1 MLDKSSS
8 VLRKAILCAY
18 YLLTVDPCDSV
29 TVAVIKEI
37 VQSLTKIFSF
47 FSRWYKLTVIRRMRF
62 KLISIGSWFTKVAE
76 FLRVSNQS
84 QHVPTLKIHFE
95 LVGGDAET
103 PPSTGKKDS
112 SMYITHSN
120 SVHWLFHRVRI
131 LQEAGNEGTI
141 WRVFREEIFDKW
153 IQWDTPLQ

>member
-8 VLRKAILCAY
+8 VLRKSHSLC
-18 YLLTVDPCDSV
+18 LLLAHGRSMWSRHGGRNQRNCTEFNEDLFLFLEMIQVDSN
-29 TVAVIKEI
+29 KKNEI
-37 VQSLTKIFSF
+37 QVDLDWLLVYKGGGVSSRFEPIPTCSFSKNTF
-47 FSRWYKLTVIRRMRF
+47 RIGRRRC
-62 KLISIGSWFTKVAE
+62 
-76 FLRVSNQS
+76 
-84 QHVPTLKIHFE
+84 
-95 LVGGDAET
+95 AET

-141 WRVFREEIFDKW
+141 WRLFREEIFDKW
-153 IQWDTPLQ
+153 VQ